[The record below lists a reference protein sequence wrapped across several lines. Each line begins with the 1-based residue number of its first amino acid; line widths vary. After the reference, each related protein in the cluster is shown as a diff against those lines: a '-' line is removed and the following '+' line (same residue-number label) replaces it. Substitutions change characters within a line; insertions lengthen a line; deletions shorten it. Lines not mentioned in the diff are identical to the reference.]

1 MNGKGDKP
9 RPIADRKKYNK
20 DFDNISWDSKKE
32 VDEFEQVVNDFIDF
46 NESNSIKCNGRRLSD
61 KEKDEIR
68 IEAES
73 IFLNPKKL
81 DKQS

>member
-9 RPIADRKKYNK
+9 RPIADREKYNSE
-20 DFDNISWDSKKE
+20 FDRIFRKA